1 MWQKV
6 DRLAGGRLQ
15 GCKERGEWAEMYF
28 LMQAAGRGMTVL
40 RPFGQT
46 GVYDVGVE
54 RAGGLQRV
62 QVKSTTY
69 RRRNEEYSLNIM
81 GPGRK
86 MYAPGTVDFFAI
98 LLIPVDFWYIIPYE
112 VIGRTNCSLHFCPAG
127 RRQKY
132 AKYFEAWDLLKG
144 TGLTIQACGDEEWT
158 EAGGGTA
165 GAPLVRDEIWI
176 D

>member
-1 MWQKV
+1 MEWMA
-6 DRLAGGRLQ
+6 DRLAGGKLK

-28 LMQAAGRGMTVL
+28 LMQAAGRGMKVL
-40 RPFGQT
+40 RPYGQT

-54 RAGGLQRV
+54 RQGTLQRV
-62 QVKSTTY
+62 QVKSTIY
-69 RRRNEEYSLNIM
+69 WRRNGEYSLNII

-112 VIGRTNCSLHFCPAG
+112 VFGLTNLSLHFSPAG

-132 AKYFEAWDLLKG
+132 GEYREAWDLLKE
-144 TGLTIQACGDEEWT
+144 TGLTIQACCGEEWET
-158 EAGGGTA
+158 E
-165 GAPLVRDEIWI
+165 EI
-176 D
+176 DSSVF